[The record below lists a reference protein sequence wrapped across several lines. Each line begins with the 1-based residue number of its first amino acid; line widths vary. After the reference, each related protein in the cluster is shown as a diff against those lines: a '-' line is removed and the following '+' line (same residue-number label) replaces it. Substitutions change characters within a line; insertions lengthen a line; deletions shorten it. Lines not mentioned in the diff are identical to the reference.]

1 MNPLY
6 DAMMVST
13 PSLYSK
19 KKGPQDKILRR
30 QVRCLKCALVVLF
43 IFCLASLAVSI
54 FTVISFKMEMKGM
67 AEEEIRCV
75 FDDD

>member
-13 PSLYSK
+13 PSLYNKTKGSK
-19 KKGPQDKILRR
+19 DKKLRQ

-54 FTVISFKMEMKGM
+54 FTVITYKMEMKGM
-67 AEEEIRCV
+67 CSGTDIEDIW
-75 FDDD
+75 